1 MVALHQAFA
10 DNHFNLQDP
19 LRAIDS
25 MGTSLS
31 ILLPKKKGSN
41 SPTTRQAVGDK
52 DQSPRSRNYDERANQ
67 FWTLYVNEA
76 EQDDKYLTETWKSD
90 MDSTL
95 IFAGLFSA
103 AVTAFLIDSYKLL
116 QVSSSD
122 VTNNLL
128 EQMLAVQIVGAS
140 LNTSAIPLPT
150 AVPTPSFKPSASAVI
165 INVLWFLSLSCSLA
179 AALCATLVQQW
190 TRDYLQRIHQSNQPQ
205 RRGKIRGIMFH
216 GTIKWRMNDVVD
228 NIPSLLHL
236 SLFSFFAGLCI
247 FLYTIDN
254 IPAGV
259 VSVVVAGCL
268 VFYMFATIA
277 PVWDPSAP
285 YETPFS
291 TLLWKIKQSLV
302 VILGAVRQPGTAKPK
317 DLAEAREALA
327 LQPAN
332 GLSVHK
338 HIQAVSWLYDRTT
351 DDSELE
357 KLVAAIPGFLKTH
370 DGRKAWDMLVT
381 DKPETANGVRVRI
394 LELFWTCRNSAHDY
408 LDQKSQKR
416 RAMLCMD
423 AILAVLSLPQSHNT
437 SFTSKYHINR
447 LFYSSLIEDDV
458 LAMHFF
464 CLDATFIFYKM
475 RKQLQ
480 LDNSD
485 EIGFFR
491 DLSIKADQTLRD
503 LDDMQHI
510 LDNFLQDYDV
520 SCETQKADIML
531 LVKAYFD
538 VAKSKALVLGD
549 WSGQMTNIASAIE
562 YGFLPWYNKLRFE
575 TSPTK
580 DYHIPSLPENQF
592 FLFKALEILGYL
604 RLHKVFPPLPEISY
618 TLHENVK
625 GLSEA
630 WVVTDDACPTRDEGG
645 FPARETGIHMPIV
658 HHQGTFPQYLSQELH
673 PISSLLGLLDI
684 AEVPS
689 PITSPVVP
697 INDHMSCNWML
708 LATRDEGPFSLL
720 ASFYEASVEDKGT
733 IGGLLILLT
742 TLRRYKPRVFDS
754 SIVDRWLKVI
764 CPNLERW
771 GQPLN
776 NGSQILLVITLLEIL
791 TWKRDTPFEV
801 CFPISDNVIRKLI
814 RILKYRIDNVL
825 PITMAERG
833 LGIIPDSGSSEHG
846 RVMSIW
852 MRMVQLF
859 EEANVSHLFLPT
871 I

>member
-1 MVALHQAFA
+1 
-10 DNHFNLQDP
+10 
-19 LRAIDS
+19 

-31 ILLPKKKGSN
+31 IIFPKKGEN
-41 SPTTRQAVGDK
+41 LPTATQFVGDEDIPK
-52 DQSPRSRNYDERANQ
+52 IPRRQLPINRNYDEQAKQ

-103 AVTAFLIDSYKLL
+103 AVTAFIIESYKLL
-116 QVSSSD
+116 QVDSSD

-128 EQMLAVQIVGAS
+128 EQILAVQIVGAS
-140 LNTSAIPLPT
+140 LNTSAIPLAT

-190 TRDYLQRIHQSNQPQ
+190 TRDYLQRINRSNQPQ
-205 RRGKIRGIMFH
+205 RRGTMRGIMFH
-216 GTIKWRMNDVVD
+216 GTIKWKMNDVVD

-247 FLYTIDN
+247 FLYTIN
-254 IPAGV
+254 NVTAGV
-259 VSVVVAGCL
+259 VLVIVAGCL
-268 VFYMFATIA
+268 VFYMFATFA

-285 YETPFS
+285 YETPLS
-291 TLLWKIKQSLV
+291 ALLWKIKQCLAA
-302 VILGAVRQPGTAKPK
+302 ILGTVKQK
-317 DLAEAREALA
+317 DLEEAREALV
-327 LQPAN
+327 LSPVDD
-332 GLSVHK
+332 LSVHE
-338 HIQAVSWLYDRTT
+338 HIQAVSWLYDRTI

-357 KLVAAIPGFLKTH
+357 KLVVAIPGFLNTD
-370 DGRKAWDMLVT
+370 DGRKAWEVFFT
-381 DKPETANGVRVRI
+381 NAPETAKEVEDRI
-394 LELFWTCRNSAHDY
+394 LDLLETCTESARNY
-408 LDQKSQKR
+408 LDRKSQKR

-423 AILAVLSLPQSHNT
+423 AMLAMSSLPHFS
-437 SFTSKYHINR
+437 NR
-447 LFYSSLIEDDV
+447 SSSSNAPVDFWIYPSWKDDDV
-458 LAMHFF
+458 LATQFL
-464 CLDATFIFYKM
+464 CLEATFILN
-475 RKQLQ
+475 RLRARLQ
-480 LDNSD
+480 LVNSD
-485 EIGFFR
+485 EIGCFR
-491 DLSIKADQTLRD
+491 SLSAKADQSLRD

-510 LDNFLQDYDV
+510 LINFLQDYDG
-520 SCETQKADIML
+520 SCKTQQADIML

-538 VAKSKALVLGD
+538 VAKSKAIVLYPSTPD
-549 WSGQMTNIASAIE
+549 AMRDLE
-562 YGFLPWYNKLRFE
+562 VDHYGFLSWYLPLFRKIQLLL
-575 TSPTK
+575 S
-580 DYHIPSLPENQF
+580 DCHVPSLTGDQALP
-592 FLFKALEILGYL
+592 LKALQILGYL

-645 FPARETGIHMPIV
+645 FPARETGLHMPIV
-658 HHQGTFPQYLSQELH
+658 HRQGTFPQYLSQELH

-754 SIVDRWLKVI
+754 SIVDKWLKII
-764 CPNLERW
+764 CPYLLNW
-771 GQPLN
+771 QPLN
-776 NGSQILLVITLLEIL
+776 TGSQFLLVVTLLEIL
-791 TWKRDTPFEV
+791 AWKRDTPFEV
-801 CFPISDNVIRKLI
+801 CFPISDNNLEYLVS
-814 RILKYRIDNVL
+814 ILGHRLDKDL

-833 LGIIPDSGSSEHG
+833 LGIIPDLGSSN
-846 RVMSIW
+846 RDRARSISN
-852 MRMVQLF
+852 RMAKLF
-859 EEANVSHLFLPT
+859 REANVTSLHNRNF
-871 I
+871 